1 MFELL
6 KKVFSK
12 REETDAGG
20 FAPDQQT
27 TTLSTDLGPK
37 FIQHS
42 NGRRMKVDAF
52 NNFIGWE
59 ESPQENA

>member
-12 REETDAGG
+12 REEADANS

-27 TTLSTDLGPK
+27 TTLSTELGPK
-37 FIQHS
+37 FIRHS
-42 NGRRMKVDAF
+42 NGRHMKVDAF
-52 NNFIGWE
+52 NNFLGWE
-59 ESPQENA
+59 DPPKENS

>member
-12 REETDAGG
+12 REEADANS

-27 TTLSTDLGPK
+27 TTLSTDIGPK

-52 NNFIGWE
+52 NNFLGWE
-59 ESPQENA
+59 DPPEEKS